1 MRGGLGGPLSAIGC
15 CPPRP
20 VLNGGGLVKR
30 GTLIFPQA

>member
-20 VLNGGGLVKR
+20 ALNGGLVKR